1 MHATASTLPTA
12 TRRFAAFALAF
23 GLAGAG
29 LRADT
34 KDTDAFPTFDSYI
47 KVSGQAPS
55 ITGNGA
61 AYAERAHSPE
71 SGAYGIEDLH
81 YYKDVNDATSLVIDG
96 RALFGAELTNAG
108 RRAIE
113 SVDARAAKPR

>member
-71 SGAYGIEDLH
+71 SGAYGIHHAWGSWKERTFAH
-81 YYKDVNDATSLVIDG
+81 YLKKAA
-96 RALFGAELTNAG
+96 RLFDKT
-108 RRAIE
+108 
-113 SVDARAAKPR
+113 K